1 MKDFY
6 KIFTSDEILNSGTSE
21 GVKKG
26 WETRKG
32 NRIGGSGVD
41 ADYPKNPHDFSKSNL
56 PSSYHKA
63 AGSAAALSSL
73 AQNGNDS
80 SHHAAAKEEHLKAA
94 WQAEKSQNSEQAQY
108 HRDMADRHSA
118 HVKANDKSPFSQKG
132 VTNSESFSDRL
143 LNSKF
148 TGGIKLT
155 VSELSSR
162 LVNALA
168 ACDKLKN
175 SSINDILC
183 PDEKGN
189 WTMVLN
195 DSKVPFT
202 LKDGQPLLNWDHKE
216 KKEYQPW
223 DEEPKVDGAWDEDLI
238 GNCDEEGMANS
249 KPK

>member
-1 MKDFY
+1 MAHIPRPEWSKKAMAEVKEHFAKRKEEKDGFDSR
-6 KIFTSDEILNSGTSE
+6 KRWGNSAIKGM
-21 GVKKG
+21 GVNSPAMM
-26 WETRKG
+26 EARKG
-32 NRIGGSGVD
+32 
-41 ADYPKNPHDFSKSNL
+41 F
-56 PSSYHKA
+56 
-63 AGSAAALSSL
+63 
-73 AQNGNDS
+73 
-80 SHHAAAKEEHLKAA
+80 
-94 WQAEKSQNSEQAQY
+94 QNS
-108 HRDMADRHSA
+108 
-118 HVKANDKSPFSQKG
+118 NFS
-132 VTNSESFSDRL
+132 SFSDRL